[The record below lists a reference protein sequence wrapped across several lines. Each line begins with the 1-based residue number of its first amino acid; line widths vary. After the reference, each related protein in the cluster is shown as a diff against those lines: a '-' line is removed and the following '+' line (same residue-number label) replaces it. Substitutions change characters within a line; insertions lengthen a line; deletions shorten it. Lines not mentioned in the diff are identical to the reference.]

1 MGGAKQL
8 HRELAQEIRAEV
20 DSAVIPKKGDVA
32 ALFRIYA
39 LLGRAKGEHVTAR
52 DVHDAWAAWALQ
64 AKPDHPAIVPFEQLP
79 PETQA
84 KDEPYAEA
92 IRAVVLRR
100 PSTAR

>member
-1 MGGAKQL
+1 MSNYVD
-8 HRELAQEIRAEV
+8 ELAQAIRAEV
-20 DSAVIPKKGDVA
+20 DPAIIPKKGDVA

-39 LLGRAKGEHVTAR
+39 LLGRAKGEQVTAR

-64 AKPDHPAIVPFEQLP
+64 AKPDHPAIVPFEELS

-92 IRAVVLRR
+92 IRAVASRLL
-100 PSTAR
+100 PTTT